1 MKDILGRSDTWKA
14 LFHQVIDDGL
24 LANSFDE
31 QLALTDMIMD
41 QLDGEKELTFARIR
55 EVILEE
61 LNVNYMTK
69 QNMQH

>member
-1 MKDILGRSDTWKA
+1 MDDILGRSDTWKA
-14 LFHQVIDDGL
+14 LFHRVIDDGL
-24 LANSFDE
+24 LAASFDE

-41 QLDGEKELTFARIR
+41 QLDGEKELTFTRIR

-61 LNVNYMTK
+61 LNVNYIVK

>member
-1 MKDILGRSDTWKA
+1 MDDIVGRSDTWKA
-14 LFHQVIDDGL
+14 LFHRVIDDGL
-24 LANSFDE
+24 LAASFDE

-41 QLDGEKELTFARIR
+41 QLDGEKELTFTRIR

-61 LNVNYMTK
+61 LNVNYIVK